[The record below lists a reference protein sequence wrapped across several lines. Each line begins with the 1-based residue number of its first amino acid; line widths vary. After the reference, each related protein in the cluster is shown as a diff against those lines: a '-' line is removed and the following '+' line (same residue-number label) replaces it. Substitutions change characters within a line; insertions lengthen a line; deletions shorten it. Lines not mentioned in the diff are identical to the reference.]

1 MLGLP
6 HNTYKLTIKRQKR
19 IIELLMYSYFSFEII
34 KVHPDFVKEYTSYR
48 NKPVLIHREK
58 YENFTGK
65 ISG

>member
-1 MLGLP
+1 M
-6 HNTYKLTIKRQKR
+6 TIPA
-19 IIELLMYSYFSFEII
+19 ISPLFFFMFLSFLHSYFSFEII